1 MYVSVGAGI
10 SSLLYFPHSVVQ
22 VYPAYC
28 TFHTLFFQ
36 IKLIDTLWKLWT
48 QVPMFG
54 QRSSQFVDILG
65 YVTISSRDLFT
76 HQPDMKQRV
85 AKEAIAQLRRQN
97 QLLTRHPNAHI
108 YSQLASLVNF
118 DGYYL
123 ESEPCFICNNPEMP
137 NCTMKLMSVK
147 SEVRYSPNM
156 IFVKLKN
163 SYSISQFNI
172 LISDIKRSKMVS
184 CCCCCSSCS
193 CCCSWNMC
201 CLCMLYAYVLLLVLS
216 IVLSSLIVRLCMA

>member
-1 MYVSVGAGI
+1 M
-10 SSLLYFPHSVVQ
+10 P
-22 VYPAYC
+22 
-28 TFHTLFFQ
+28 T
-36 IKLIDTLWKLWT
+36 
-48 QVPMFG
+48 FG

-65 YVTISSRDLFT
+65 YVTISSGDLFA
-76 HQPDMKQRV
+76 HKPGMKQTV
-85 AKEAIAQLRRQN
+85 VKEAIAQLHRQN
-97 QLLTRHPNAHI
+97 QLLTQHPNAHI

-123 ESEPCFICNNPEMP
+123 ESEPCFICNNPEVP
-137 NCTMKLMSVK
+137 SCTTKLMSVK

-184 CCCCCSSCS
+184 FCLVRICAYLLYCIILRCS
-193 CCCSWNMC
+193 
-201 CLCMLYAYVLLLVLS
+201 
-216 IVLSSLIVRLCMA
+216 